1 MPRTEGA
8 EAGAVGAGVTLGE
21 GGAPNPET
29 RFGGTDE
36 LKRKWLESWGLRPD
50 KSVIDC
56 DPTAQQVQLED
67 GSIHQL
73 CQVYQRV
80 MGYFQPV
87 NMWNIGKRSEYRE
100 RKTFREPGLSSPCP
114 RHADGEPPEAPAVA
128 PGVAASCGAE
138 PYPGF
143 QALGDHPSLPG
154 APA

>member
-1 MPRTEGA
+1 MPMSELA
-8 EAGAVGAGVTLGE
+8 EGVTLGE
-21 GGAPNPET
+21 GATQSPEPC
-29 RFGGTDE
+29 FGGMDE

-114 RHADGEPPEAPAVA
+114 RPEDLDRLEAPTAE
-128 PGVAASCGAE
+128 GVCLAE

>member
-1 MPRTEGA
+1 MNQGEQTMRSDARTPTA
-8 EAGAVGAGVTLGE
+8 
-21 GGAPNPET
+21 
-29 RFGGTDE
+29 FGGMDE
-36 LKRKWLESWGLRPD
+36 LKRKWLDSLGLRHG

-100 RKTFREPGLSSPCP
+100 RKTFREPGLSSQGP
-114 RHADGEPPEAPAVA
+114 RHEHREPPQAPAVA
-128 PGVAASCGAE
+128 ASCEAE
-138 PYPGF
+138 PYPCF